1 MTNITGKKVW
11 IFSDRH
17 VTIFYK
23 LVVTNLFYIITA
35 DSIPIAILY
44 EYLWQKSLP
53 FGKSKIPLVNKLI
66 NPLVRVIP
74 QKEKF

>member
-1 MTNITGKKVW
+1 MTNIQVKKCG
-11 IFSDRH
+11 FSQTDMLL
-17 VTIFYK
+17 FYK

-35 DSIPIAILY
+35 DSIPIGILY

-74 QKEKF
+74 QKKF

>member
-1 MTNITGKKVW
+1 MTNIQDKKCG
-11 IFSDRH
+11 FSQTDMLL
-17 VTIFYK
+17 FYK

-74 QKEKF
+74 QKKF

>member
-1 MTNITGKKVW
+1 MTNIPDKKCG
-11 IFSDRH
+11 FSQTDMLL
-17 VTIFYK
+17 FYK

-74 QKEKF
+74 QKKF

>member
-1 MTNITGKKVW
+1 M
-11 IFSDRH
+11 
-17 VTIFYK
+17 
-23 LVVTNLFYIITA
+23 ITA
-35 DSIPIAILY
+35 DSLPIAILY

-74 QKEKF
+74 QKKTFRRGENMTNKNL

>member
-1 MTNITGKKVW
+1 M
-11 IFSDRH
+11 
-17 VTIFYK
+17 
-23 LVVTNLFYIITA
+23 ITA
-35 DSIPIAILY
+35 DSLPIAILY

-74 QKEKF
+74 QKKF

>member
-1 MTNITGKKVW
+1 M
-11 IFSDRH
+11 
-17 VTIFYK
+17 
-23 LVVTNLFYIITA
+23 ITA
-35 DSIPIAILY
+35 DSLPIAILY

-74 QKEKF
+74 QKILEEEKNMTTKNL